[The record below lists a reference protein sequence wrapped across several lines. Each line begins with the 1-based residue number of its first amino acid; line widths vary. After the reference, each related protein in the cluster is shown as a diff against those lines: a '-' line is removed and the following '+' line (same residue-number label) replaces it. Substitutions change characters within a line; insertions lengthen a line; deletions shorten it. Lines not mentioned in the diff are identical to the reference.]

1 MKTSGIV
8 ALTLALTF
16 SAACGDKND
25 ATEGTDTTAAM
36 TGAAAGAIEN
46 AFKVSD
52 LELGRTVGAD
62 NKISD
67 ATDNFK
73 PNDTIIA
80 VVETD
85 GSASGQTL
93 VARWT
98 FEDGQLVEEQTQTVS
113 ATGGKSYTQFK
124 LSKPSG
130 WPVGKYKVVV
140 MMNNNEVES
149 EEFEVKN

>member
-1 MKTSGIV
+1 MKTSGLV
-8 ALTLALTF
+8 ALTLALTMT
-16 SAACGDKND
+16 AACGDRD
-25 ATEGTDTTAAM
+25 AAEGTDTTAAV

-67 ATDNFK
+67 ATDDFK

-98 FEDGQLVEEQTQTVS
+98 FEDGQLVEEQTQTVNAS
-113 ATGGKSYTQFK
+113 GGKAYTQFK
-124 LSKPSG
+124 LNKPSG
-130 WPVGKYKVVV
+130 WPVGKYKLVV